1 MSKETKKPFRQSMAE
16 WRQFIYN
23 PNSGEF
29 LGRTAKSWGLILL
42 FYLVFYGFLAALF
55 TFTMWVMLQ
64 TLSSDIPKY
73 RDRISSPGLMISPK
87 PDTAL
92 EFYFNRSDSQSYS
105 EYVTTL
111 QNFLE
116 SYNDSKQSQ
125 NIVCT
130 PGQIFDQSDAA
141 VKKACQFNISQ
152 LGQCSGKEDANFG
165 YSKGT
170 PCVLVKMNRVIG
182 LKPEGEP
189 RIECTPK
196 EEGMVNINYFPRN
209 GVMDLMY
216 FPYYGK
222 SLHAHYLQPL
232 VAVQLAISPNGTK
245 EEIAIECKIL
255 GSPNLKNQDDRDKF
269 LGRIAFKV
277 TFSVFKSGTRTFNFK
292 TVKLPVCVSKS
303 AEVPSPC
310 YTPVP
315 LPSPHEQT
323 YRDTGEAEEKLVK
336 RKNELKNHSVNVI
349 YHEKISFRQTIL
361 VTPHGLPFEEHHFCI
376 GSFTCISC
384 AEGIITELFG
394 IMNLCPDACL
404 VTDVGYTPK
413 MGFFIHLKSFLTLN
427 IVWNKNVSF
436 QYPNVITKLSYI
448 LSVLVNVKKHN
459 ASELGGSMCL
469 SKDLCFLLQCHTV
482 KQKAAAVDLMFPNAP
497 ISCSCYLLSQSCLP
511 GLSGGSH
518 CSYLQGTQA
527 HGSLTPSAPQKT
539 HSVFP
544 CFPSSLRTNTQYT
557 ASRRFEIWA
566 LLHEMNEFAV
576 ISEKNFTIQ
585 DCFISRNCCISGGI
599 ECLELDF
606 SHANEMMRKYQKV
619 RQFESINSKNLGFPW
634 IYVSLAILIAQS
646 QQLC

>member
-125 NIVCT
+125 NIECT
-130 PGQIFDQSDAA
+130 SGKIFDQSDAA
-141 VKKACQFNISQ
+141 VKKACRFNLSE
-152 LGQCSGKEDANFG
+152 LGQCSGKEDTNFG

-189 RIECTPK
+189 HIQCTPK
-196 EEGMVNINYFPRN
+196 TAWGAVKKLEEGMVNINYFPPN
-209 GVMDLMY
+209 GAMDLKY

-222 SLHAHYLQPL
+222 SLHANYLQPL
-232 VAVQLAISPNGTK
+232 VAVQLAITPNGTK

-277 TFSVFKSGTRTFNFK
+277 
-292 TVKLPVCVSKS
+292 L
-303 AEVPSPC
+303 
-310 YTPVP
+310 
-315 LPSPHEQT
+315 
-323 YRDTGEAEEKLVK
+323 
-336 RKNELKNHSVNVI
+336 
-349 YHEKISFRQTIL
+349 
-361 VTPHGLPFEEHHFCI
+361 
-376 GSFTCISC
+376 
-384 AEGIITELFG
+384 
-394 IMNLCPDACL
+394 M
-404 VTDVGYTPK
+404 
-413 MGFFIHLKSFLTLN
+413 
-427 IVWNKNVSF
+427 
-436 QYPNVITKLSYI
+436 
-448 LSVLVNVKKHN
+448 
-459 ASELGGSMCL
+459 SE
-469 SKDLCFLLQCHTV
+469 
-482 KQKAAAVDLMFPNAP
+482 
-497 ISCSCYLLSQSCLP
+497 
-511 GLSGGSH
+511 
-518 CSYLQGTQA
+518 
-527 HGSLTPSAPQKT
+527 
-539 HSVFP
+539 
-544 CFPSSLRTNTQYT
+544 
-557 ASRRFEIWA
+557 
-566 LLHEMNEFAV
+566 
-576 ISEKNFTIQ
+576 
-585 DCFISRNCCISGGI
+585 
-599 ECLELDF
+599 
-606 SHANEMMRKYQKV
+606 
-619 RQFESINSKNLGFPW
+619 
-634 IYVSLAILIAQS
+634 
-646 QQLC
+646 

>member
-1 MSKETKKPFRQSMAE
+1 MSKDTKKPFRQSMAE

-125 NIVCT
+125 NIECT
-130 PGQIFDQSDAA
+130 SGKIFDQSDAA
-141 VKKACQFNISQ
+141 VKKACRFNLSE
-152 LGQCSGKEDANFG
+152 LGQCSGKEDTSFG

-189 RIECTPK
+189 HIQCTPK
-196 EEGMVNINYFPRN
+196 TAWGAVKELEEGVVNINYFPPN
-209 GVMDLMY
+209 GAMDLKY

-232 VAVQLAISPNGTK
+232 VAVQLAITPNGTK

-277 TFSVFKSGTRTFNFK
+277 
-292 TVKLPVCVSKS
+292 L
-303 AEVPSPC
+303 
-310 YTPVP
+310 
-315 LPSPHEQT
+315 
-323 YRDTGEAEEKLVK
+323 
-336 RKNELKNHSVNVI
+336 
-349 YHEKISFRQTIL
+349 
-361 VTPHGLPFEEHHFCI
+361 
-376 GSFTCISC
+376 
-384 AEGIITELFG
+384 
-394 IMNLCPDACL
+394 M
-404 VTDVGYTPK
+404 
-413 MGFFIHLKSFLTLN
+413 
-427 IVWNKNVSF
+427 
-436 QYPNVITKLSYI
+436 
-448 LSVLVNVKKHN
+448 
-459 ASELGGSMCL
+459 SE
-469 SKDLCFLLQCHTV
+469 
-482 KQKAAAVDLMFPNAP
+482 
-497 ISCSCYLLSQSCLP
+497 
-511 GLSGGSH
+511 
-518 CSYLQGTQA
+518 
-527 HGSLTPSAPQKT
+527 
-539 HSVFP
+539 
-544 CFPSSLRTNTQYT
+544 
-557 ASRRFEIWA
+557 
-566 LLHEMNEFAV
+566 
-576 ISEKNFTIQ
+576 
-585 DCFISRNCCISGGI
+585 
-599 ECLELDF
+599 
-606 SHANEMMRKYQKV
+606 
-619 RQFESINSKNLGFPW
+619 
-634 IYVSLAILIAQS
+634 
-646 QQLC
+646 